1 MTFSRRQKRIMEELE
16 KLKTL
21 LNSFEPVTV
30 QKAINEIEEVKQ
42 ETNVIIPEV
51 VQVVEKKKSVG
62 CPLKFTCKE
71 EMQVLGEK
79 YFKECK
85 ENNEPLTITGLALG
99 LGFNSR
105 QSLLNYAEN
114 GEFLDTIKN
123 LKTRVENYAEKQAF
137 SGKNPSGAI
146 FVLKNHGWKDE
157 NYNKNTN
164 VNANVDVNNLL
175 DNLE

>member
-21 LNSFEPVTV
+21 LNSFDPVTI

-85 ENNEPLTITGLALG
+85 ENLSKYLSKSKEYKVEHDKLNGALTTGLG
-99 LGFNSR
+99 LL
-105 QSLLNYAEN
+105 SL
-114 GEFLDTIKN
+114 FLSYII
-123 LKTRVENYAEKQAF
+123 
-137 SGKNPSGAI
+137 P
-146 FVLKNHGWKDE
+146 
-157 NYNKNTN
+157 
-164 VNANVDVNNLL
+164 
-175 DNLE
+175 